1 MKPRLGALLWL
12 GMVTAVFADDDKLS
26 EVLARLRQSGQA
38 SFQYR
43 ETRQLELASSP
54 WQAQGVMLTDAA
66 GTLVKLQLQ
75 PSRVIMAIS
84 GDSLYYWDAAQNQRH
99 SMPISYAD
107 DAAAQI
113 LIFRSILQGRTQ
125 ELQAGYDLA
134 ADIQDRHWSLHMQPK
149 SDQAGENAPS
159 IDISGDADPDKRQI
173 LIRQADGETT
183 EYRIEKAAEQQA
195 AAYTIPQLLQEA
207 GGE

>member
-1 MKPRLGALLWL
+1 MKKRLGLLLWL
-12 GMVTAVFADDDKLS
+12 GMTAPVFADDSQLP
-26 EVLARLRQSGQA
+26 EVLARLRQSGPNT
-38 SFQYR
+38 FQYR
-43 ETRQLELASSP
+43 ETRRLELAASP

-99 SMPISYAD
+99 SLPISYAD
-107 DAAAQI
+107 DAAMQI
-113 LIFRSILQGRTQ
+113 LIFRSILQGRIQ
-125 ELQAGYDLA
+125 ELQVGYELA
-134 ADIQDRHWSLHMQPK
+134 ADIQNQHWSLRMQPNP
-149 SDQAGENAPS
+149 DQAGENAPS

-183 EYRIEKAAEQQA
+183 EYRIEKAADQQA

>member
-12 GMVTAVFADDDKLS
+12 GMVTAVFADDGKLS

>member
-1 MKPRLGALLWL
+1 MNRRLGLLLFFIALPCL
-12 GMVTAVFADDDKLS
+12 ADDSKLP
-26 EVLARLRQSGQA
+26 EVLSKLRQSGQA

-43 ETRQLELASSP
+43 ETRQLELASTP
-54 WQAQGVMLTDAA
+54 WQAQGIMLTDAD
-66 GTLVKLQLQ
+66 GSLVKLQLQ

-84 GDSLYYWDAAQNQRH
+84 GDTLYYWDPAQNQRH

-125 ELQAGYDLA
+125 ELQAGYDLV
-134 ADIQDRHWSLHMQPK
+134 ADVRNQHWFLRMQPK
-149 SDQAGENAPS
+149 NAAAEDNTPA

-183 EYRIEKAAEQQA
+183 EYHIEKTTAQQA
-195 AAYTIPQLLQEA
+195 ATYSIPQLLQEA
-207 GGE
+207 SGE

>member
-1 MKPRLGALLWL
+1 MKKPLGLLL
-12 GMVTAVFADDDKLS
+12 LCLAAPVFADDSQLP
-26 EVLARLRQSGQA
+26 EVLTRLRQSGQA
-38 SFQYR
+38 TFQYR
-43 ETRQLELASSP
+43 ETRRLELAASP

-107 DAAAQI
+107 DAAMQI
-113 LIFRSILQGRTQ
+113 LIFRNILQGRTQ
-125 ELQAGYDLA
+125 ELQAGYELA
-134 ADIQDRHWSLHMQPK
+134 ADIQDQHWSLHMQPK
-149 SDQAGENAPS
+149 PDQAGENAPS
-159 IDISGDADPDKRQI
+159 IDISGDADPDKRRI

-183 EYRIEKAAEQQA
+183 EYHIEKAADQQA

>member
-1 MKPRLGALLWL
+1 MKKRLGLLL
-12 GMVTAVFADDDKLS
+12 LCLAAPVFADESPLP
-26 EVLARLRQSGQA
+26 EVLARLHQSGQA
-38 SFQYR
+38 TFQYR
-43 ETRQLELASSP
+43 ETRRLELAAAS
-54 WQAQGVMLTDAA
+54 WQAQGLMLTDEA
-66 GTLVKLQLQ
+66 GTLIKLQLQ

-107 DAAAQI
+107 DAAMQV
-113 LIFRSILQGRTQ
+113 LIFRNILQGRTQ
-125 ELQAGYDLA
+125 ELQAGYQLTA
-134 ADIQDRHWSLHMQPK
+134 EIQDRRWSLHMQPK
-149 SDQAGENAPS
+149 PDQAGENAPS
-159 IDISGDADPDKRQI
+159 IDISGDTDPDKRQI

-183 EYRIEKAAEQQA
+183 EYRIETAAGQQA

>member
-1 MKPRLGALLWL
+1 MKKPLGFLLL
-12 GMVTAVFADDDKLS
+12 CLAAPVFADDGKLS

-43 ETRQLELASSP
+43 ETRQLELAASP

-107 DAAAQI
+107 DAAMQI
-113 LIFRSILQGRTQ
+113 LIFRSILQGRIQ
-125 ELQAGYDLA
+125 ELQAGYELA

-149 SDQAGENAPS
+149 SDQAGENAPT
-159 IDISGDADPDKRQI
+159 IDISGDVDPDKRQI

-183 EYRIEKAAEQQA
+183 EYRIEKAADQQA
-195 AAYTIPQLLQEA
+195 SAYTIPQLLQEA

>member
-1 MKPRLGALLWL
+1 MKRRLGLLLWL
-12 GMVTAVFADDDKLS
+12 VAATAVSADDGKLS
-26 EVLARLRQSGQA
+26 EVLGRLRQSGQA

-113 LIFRSILQGRTQ
+113 LIFRSILQGHTQ
-125 ELQAGYDLA
+125 ELQTGYDLA

-149 SDQAGENAPS
+149 SGQAGENAPS

-183 EYRIEKAAEQQA
+183 EYRIEKADARQA

>member
-12 GMVTAVFADDDKLS
+12 GMVTAVFADDGKLS

-149 SDQAGENAPS
+149 SGQAGENAPS
-159 IDISGDADPDKRQI
+159 IDISGDANPDKRQI

-183 EYRIEKAAEQQA
+183 EYRIEKAAEQQS

>member
-1 MKPRLGALLWL
+1 MKKCPALLLWL
-12 GMVTAVFADDDKLS
+12 GMSTPVFADDGKLT

-38 SFQYR
+38 TFQYQ
-43 ETRQLELASSP
+43 ETRQLELATSP
-54 WQAQGVMLTDAA
+54 WQARGVMLTDAA
-66 GTLVKLQLQ
+66 GSLVKLQLQ

-99 SMPISYAD
+99 SLPISYAD
-107 DAAAQI
+107 EAAEQI

-125 ELQAGYDLA
+125 ELQAGYNLA
-134 ADIQDRHWSLHMQPK
+134 ADIQDQHWSLHMQPK
-149 SDQAGENAPS
+149 PDQADEYAPS

-173 LIRQADGETT
+173 LIRQPDGETT
-183 EYRIEKAAEQQA
+183 EYHIEKSTDQQA

>member
-1 MKPRLGALLWL
+1 MKRRLGLLLWL
-12 GMVTAVFADDDKLS
+12 GTATAVFADDGKLS

-38 SFQYR
+38 SFQYK
-43 ETRQLELASSP
+43 ETRELELAASP
-54 WQAQGVMLTDAA
+54 WQAQGIMLTDQA

-75 PSRVIMAIS
+75 PNRVVMAVS

-99 SMPISYAD
+99 SMPIGYAD
-107 DAAAQI
+107 QAAEQI
-113 LIFRSILQGRTQ
+113 LIFRNILQGRIQ
-125 ELQAGYDLA
+125 ELQAGYELT
-134 ADIQDRHWSLHMQPK
+134 ADIQNQHWSLHLQAKPG
-149 SDQAGENAPS
+149 QAGENAPS

-183 EYRIEKAAEQQA
+183 EYRIETADARQT

-207 GGE
+207 AGE